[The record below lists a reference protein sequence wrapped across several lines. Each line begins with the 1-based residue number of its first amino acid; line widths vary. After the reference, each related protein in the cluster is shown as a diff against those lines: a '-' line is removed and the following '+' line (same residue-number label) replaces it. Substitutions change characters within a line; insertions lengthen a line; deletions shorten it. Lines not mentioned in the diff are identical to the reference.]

1 MNDYITLIAL
11 ILFGIGVVWE
21 ILGKREEKP
30 KITSDFAK
38 LMCCA
43 QYEQAAMLM
52 TKCDKKRLGK
62 ELKAIMRDA
71 EKKDRKNVPCHGGAT
86 QKNRFRYAY
95 ELYRMFV
102 GELKVKQSFLDQC
115 ELDAGHKSDID
126 HLKAC
131 ISELDAIRKQAQPIS
146 NF

>member
-38 LMCCA
+38 LMCCS

-52 TKCDKKRLGK
+52 AKCDKKRLGK
-62 ELKAIMRDA
+62 ELKAIMRNA

-115 ELDAGHKSDID
+115 ELDEGHQLDID
-126 HLKAC
+126 RLKAC
-131 ISELDAIRKQAQPIS
+131 IRD
-146 NF
+146 